1 MVKILTRHCIYFLKD
16 CFAPPIWGFGTG
28 KSRVVQRKT
37 LTISFR
43 KLQLWVSR
51 RENILKIVLNPRVNS
66 QYKILVNHLGRKE
79 NKHHHQQQQQQQ
91 QETWHKINSWKLLLS
106 KTRGKISS
114 FLLNVLVKTLILF
127 SGSKIVHSY
136 NNSINPSF

>member
-1 MVKILTRHCIYFLKD
+1 MTYRPHFETQDSVPLKADKPYSMVKILTRHCIYFLKD
-16 CFAPPIWGFGTG
+16 CFAQPIWGFGTG

-91 QETWHKINSWKLLLS
+91 QETWHKIIL
-106 KTRGKISS
+106 KTRE
-114 FLLNVLVKTLILF
+114 NCC
-127 SGSKIVHSY
+127 
-136 NNSINPSF
+136 

>member
-1 MVKILTRHCIYFLKD
+1 M
-16 CFAPPIWGFGTG
+16 WGFGTG

-91 QETWHKINSWKLLLS
+91 QETWHKIIL
-106 KTRGKISS
+106 KTRE
-114 FLLNVLVKTLILF
+114 NCC
-127 SGSKIVHSY
+127 
-136 NNSINPSF
+136 